1 MRPDAGRLTASD
13 MPRSPDVQ
21 NVPSHGLAKQRY
33 KETVLSSP
41 IALRVDQF
49 IDTRAL
55 SSFQKRILLLCFL
68 IVAIDGFD
76 TASIGFIGPALREQW
91 HLTAASLAPL
101 FGAGLFGLMAGALI
115 FGPLADRFGRKTV
128 LVGSVGVFGAASLV
142 SCFAPD
148 LAWLIALRF
157 ITGLG
162 LGGAMPNAIT
172 LTSEYCPSERRSG
185 LVTLMFCGFTVGSA
199 LGGLVSAQLLAQVG
213 WRGILAIGGA
223 APLLLLPVLIVAL
236 PESMRFL
243 LVAKRGPAARNDE
256 RIEHIARSIDLSLP
270 VGTRFQAG
278 EAPMKSS
285 VRALFAPDVLAGTLL
300 LWATFFMSLLIVY
313 LLSSWMPT
321 LLSSNGLSL
330 RQASFMSATFQI
342 GGTAGAILLGRL
354 MDRREPHRVLSSAYL
369 VAAGFIVLCAF
380 AGGSVPMIVVA
391 IFGIGVCVSG
401 GQVGGNALAA
411 GFYPTGSRATG
422 VAWANAVG
430 RSGSVTGSLLGGVM
444 LGQQFDFR
452 TIFLL
457 LTVPSV
463 IAAISLAMLA
473 RERRRQSFDA
483 ASAAM
488 TVAE

>member
-1 MRPDAGRLTASD
+1 MT
-13 MPRSPDVQ
+13 
-21 NVPSHGLAKQRY
+21 
-33 KETVLSSP
+33 SS

-49 IDTRAL
+49 IDARPL
-55 SSFQKRILLLCFL
+55 SSFQKRILVLCFL

-76 TASIGFIGPALREQW
+76 TASIGFIGPALRVQW
-91 HLTAASLAPL
+91 HLGAAALAPL
-101 FGAGLFGLMAGALI
+101 FGAGLFGLMAGALF

-128 LVGSVGVFGAASLV
+128 LVASVGVFGAASLV
-142 SCFAPD
+142 SCLAPD
-148 LAWLIALRF
+148 LTWLIALRF
-157 ITGLG
+157 VTGLG

-172 LTSEYCPSERRSG
+172 LTSEYCPNERRSS
-185 LVTLMFCGFTVGSA
+185 LVTLMFCGFTLGSA
-199 LGGLVSAQLLAQVG
+199 LGGLVSGQLLTQVG

-223 APLLLLPVLIVAL
+223 APLLLLPVLIAAL

-243 LVAKRGPAARNDE
+243 LVAKHVDDE
-256 RIEHIARSIDLSLP
+256 RIARIAKKIDPALP
-270 VGTRFQAG
+270 PGTRLHAG
-278 EAPMKSS
+278 EAPFKSS
-285 VRALFAPDVLAGTLL
+285 VRALFAPDVLTGTLL

-321 LLSSNGLSL
+321 LLSSNGVSL

-342 GGTAGAILLGRL
+342 GGTAGAILLGWL
-354 MDRREPHRVLSSAYL
+354 MDRREPHRVLSSAYV
-369 VAAGFIVLCAF
+369 VAAGFIVMCAF
-380 AGGSVPMIVVA
+380 AGGSVPLIVVA

-401 GQVGGNALAA
+401 AQVGANALAA

-444 LGQQFDFR
+444 LGQQLDFR

-473 RERRRQSFDA
+473 RARSRQRFA
-483 ASAAM
+483 AVSGAM
-488 TVAE
+488 SVAE

>member
-1 MRPDAGRLTASD
+1 MTSAL
-13 MPRSPDVQ
+13 
-21 NVPSHGLAKQRY
+21 
-33 KETVLSSP
+33 
-41 IALRVDQF
+41 ALRVDQF
-49 IDTRAL
+49 IDSRPL
-55 SSFQKRILLLCFL
+55 SSFQKRILVLCFL

-76 TASIGFIGPALREQW
+76 TASIGFIGPALRGQW
-91 HLTAASLAPL
+91 HLGAAALAPL
-101 FGAGLFGLMAGALI
+101 FGAGLFGLMAGALF
-115 FGPLADRFGRKTV
+115 FGPLADRYGRKTV
-128 LVGSVGVFGAASLV
+128 LVGSVGVFGVASLV
-142 SCFAPD
+142 SCLAPD
-148 LAWLIALRF
+148 LAWLVALRF
-157 ITGLG
+157 VTGLG

-172 LTSEYCPSERRSG
+172 LTSEYCPGERRAG

-199 LGGLVSAQLLAQVG
+199 LGGLVSGQLLAQVG

-223 APLLLLPVLIVAL
+223 APLLLLPVLVAAL

-243 LVAKRGPAARNDE
+243 LVAKHAGPERNEARDE
-256 RIEHIARSIDLSLP
+256 ARIDRIARRIDPLLP
-270 VGTRFQAG
+270 AGTRLQAG
-278 EAPMKSS
+278 ETPLKSS

-342 GGTAGAILLGRL
+342 GGTAGAILLGWL

-369 VAAGFIVLCAF
+369 VAAGFIAMCAF
-380 AGGSVPMIVVA
+380 AGGSVTLIVVA

-401 GQVGGNALAA
+401 AQVGSNALAA

-430 RSGSVTGSLLGGVM
+430 RSGSVVGSLLGGVM
-444 LGQQFDFR
+444 LGEQLDFR

-457 LTVPSV
+457 LIVPSV

-473 RERRRQSFDA
+473 RARRHQRFDTA
-483 ASAAM
+483 PGAM
-488 TVAE
+488 TIAE

>member
-1 MRPDAGRLTASD
+1 
-13 MPRSPDVQ
+13 
-21 NVPSHGLAKQRY
+21 
-33 KETVLSSP
+33 
-41 IALRVDQF
+41 
-49 IDTRAL
+49 
-55 SSFQKRILLLCFL
+55 
-68 IVAIDGFD
+68 
-76 TASIGFIGPALREQW
+76 
-91 HLTAASLAPL
+91 
-101 FGAGLFGLMAGALI
+101 
-115 FGPLADRFGRKTV
+115 
-128 LVGSVGVFGAASLV
+128 
-142 SCFAPD
+142 
-148 LAWLIALRF
+148 
-157 ITGLG
+157 
-162 LGGAMPNAIT
+162 
-172 LTSEYCPSERRSG
+172 
-185 LVTLMFCGFTVGSA
+185 
-199 LGGLVSAQLLAQVG
+199 
-213 WRGILAIGGA
+213 
-223 APLLLLPVLIVAL
+223 
-236 PESMRFL
+236 
-243 LVAKRGPAARNDE
+243 
-256 RIEHIARSIDLSLP
+256 
-270 VGTRFQAG
+270 
-278 EAPMKSS
+278 MKSS
-285 VRALFAPDVLAGTLL
+285 VRALFAPNVLAGTLL

-369 VAAGFIVLCAF
+369 VAAGFIVMCAF

-473 RERRRQSFDA
+473 RERRRQNFDA